1 MASVFK
7 RGRDRGKRNAPYW
20 IEFFDHEGKRRRK
33 KGFSEKGLS
42 EQLAAKLENEVL
54 LRRSGM
60 IDPFAEKLA
69 AERQAPMEEHLK
81 TYERNLNERGTTSKH
96 VKLTMTRLRALV
108 KQCKMERLT
117 QLSVEQVQSG
127 LAALQVQEKFGP
139 RTYNHYVQAI
149 VSYGHWL
156 VETSRLAAHPLL
168 SLKRQNVELDVRRKR
183 RALDDQ
189 EIVKL
194 IGSARQSGKC
204 LQGYDGEQR
213 ARLYLF
219 SCLTGLRKSE
229 IASLSPQS
237 FILKGPEPTVTVQ
250 AACSKHRRTD
260 VLPLHPALV
269 GEVSQWIKGLAKD
282 QTIFPR
288 LKNKNT
294 CQMVKSDLERVGVP
308 YRTSDGVADFHAAGR
323 HTFVTQLLR
332 SGASL
337 PETKELAR
345 HADVKM
351 TMRYAH
357 INMKDQARALASLRA
372 PSLTRVPVEQ
382 AGQHTGRTWRCRTDS
397 AKSRHDNRR
406 QPRRGKIF
414 TASQIAVGSSDATG
428 QSVAKA
434 SSSWRSPPKGRE
446 PRVNDPPERT
456 KENQPPRHE
465 GHKDAPSTS
474 NASRN
479 FALLIPSL
487 LLLRASLE
495 PSCLSG

>member
-1 MASVFK
+1 MASIFK
-7 RGRDRGKRNAPYW
+7 RGRDKGKRNAPYW
-20 IEFFDHEGKRRRK
+20 IEFFDHDGKRRRK

-42 EQLAAKLENEVL
+42 EQLAAKLENEAL

-60 IDPFAEKLA
+60 IDPLAEKLA
-69 AERQAPMEEHLK
+69 AERRTPMEEHLK
-81 TYERNLNERGTTSKH
+81 AYEKNLNERGTTAKH
-96 VKLTMTRLRALV
+96 VKLTMTRVRALV

-117 QLSVEQVQSG
+117 ELSVEQVQSG
-127 LAALQVQEKFGP
+127 LAALQGQEKFGP

-183 RALDDQ
+183 RAL
-189 EIVKL
+189 EVGEVVKL
-194 IGSARQSGKC
+194 IDSARQSGKR

-282 QTIFPR
+282 EAIFPG
-288 LKNKNT
+288 LKNKKT
-294 CQMVKSDLERVGVP
+294 CQMVKSDLERVGIP
-308 YRTSDGVADFHAAGR
+308 YRTSEGVADFHAAGR

-332 SGASL
+332 SGATL
-337 PETKELAR
+337 PEAKELAR

-357 INMKDQARALASLRA
+357 IGMKDQAKALASLPA
-372 PSLTRVPVEQ
+372 PSLTRYAPNQ
-382 AGQHTGRTWRCRTDS
+382 AGQQIGRTLRCRTDS
-397 AKSRHDNRR
+397 AMSRPDNRR
-406 QPRRGKIF
+406 QPRRGKKN
-414 TASQIAVGSSDATG
+414 TANQIVAGSSDATG
-428 QSVAKA
+428 QSVAEVGDG
-434 SSSWRSPPKGRE
+434 WRLPPKGRE
-446 PRVNDPPERT
+446 PRVNDPPEWR
-456 KENQPPRHE
+456 
-465 GHKDAPSTS
+465 GWV
-474 NASRN
+474 
-479 FALLIPSL
+479 
-487 LLLRASLE
+487 
-495 PSCLSG
+495 

>member
-7 RGRDRGKRNAPYW
+7 RGRDKGKRNAPYW
-20 IEFFDHEGKRRRK
+20 IEYFDHEGKRRRK

-60 IDPFAEKLA
+60 IDPLAEKLA
-69 AERQAPMEEHLK
+69 AERRTPMDEHLK
-81 TYERNLNERGTTSKH
+81 SYERNLNERSTTAKH
-96 VKLTMTRLRALV
+96 VKLTMTRLRAIV

-117 QLSVEQVQSG
+117 ELSVEQVQSG
-127 LAALQVQEKFGP
+127 LTALQEHAKFGP

-156 VETSRLAAHPLL
+156 VEASRLAAHPLL

-183 RALDDQ
+183 RALEDE

-194 IGSARQSGKC
+194 IDSARQSGKR

-229 IASLSPQS
+229 IASLTPQS
-237 FILKGPEPTVTVQ
+237 FRLAGDEPTVTVE

-269 GEVSQWIKGLAKD
+269 GELLQWIQGLAKEEA
-282 QTIFPR
+282 IFPG
-288 LKNKNT
+288 LKDKKT
-294 CQMVKSDLERVGVP
+294 CQMVKSDLERVGIP

-332 SGASL
+332 NGATL
-337 PETKELAR
+337 PEAKELAR

-357 INMKDQARALASLRA
+357 IGMKDQAKALASLPA
-372 PSLTRVPVEQ
+372 PLVTRSAPNQ
-382 AGQHTGRTWRCRTDS
+382 AGQQIGRTLRCRTDS
-397 AKSRHDNRR
+397 VKSRPDNRR
-406 QPRRGKIF
+406 QPRRGKANAA
-414 TASQIAVGSSDATG
+414 TQVAAGSLDAASHGVTEDGG
-428 QSVAKA
+428 
-434 SSSWRSPPKGRE
+434 SWRLPPKGRDQ
-446 PRVNDPPERT
+446 RVNDPPERT
-456 KENQPPRHE
+456 SF
-465 GHKDAPSTS
+465 DS
-474 NASRN
+474 N
-479 FALLIPSL
+479 
-487 LLLRASLE
+487 LRRVMSF
-495 PSCLSG
+495 

>member
-7 RGRDRGKRNAPYW
+7 RGRDKGKRNAPYW
-20 IEFFDHEGKRRRK
+20 IEYFDHEGKRRRK

-42 EQLAAKLENEVL
+42 EQLAAKLENEAL

-60 IDPFAEKLA
+60 IDPVAEKLA
-69 AERQAPMEEHLK
+69 AERRTPMEEHLK
-81 TYERNLNERGTTSKH
+81 AYEKNLKRRQTTAKH
-96 VKLTMTRLRALV
+96 VKLTMTRLRTLM
-108 KQCKMERLT
+108 KQSKSERLAE
-117 QLSVEQVQSG
+117 LSVERIQSG
-127 LAALQVQEKFGP
+127 LAALQEQEDFGP

-149 VSYGHWL
+149 VSFGHWL
-156 VETSRLAAHPLL
+156 VEAGRLAAHPFL

-183 RALDDQ
+183 RALDDE

-194 IGSARQSGKC
+194 IDSARQSGKR

-229 IASLSPQS
+229 IASLSPPS
-237 FILKGPEPTVTVQ
+237 FRLTGDEPTVTVE

-260 VLPLHPALV
+260 VLPLHPMLV
-269 GEVSQWIKGLAKD
+269 GEVSQWTQGLAKD
-282 QTIFPR
+282 EAIFPG
-288 LKNKNT
+288 LKNKKT
-294 CQMVKSDLERVGVP
+294 CQMVKSDLERVGIP

-332 SGASL
+332 SGATL
-337 PETKELAR
+337 PEAKELAR

-357 INMKDQARALASLRA
+357 IGMKDQAKALALLPA
-372 PSLTRVPVEQ
+372 PKMTRSAPNQ
-382 AGQHTGRTWRCRTDS
+382 AGQQIGRTRRYRTDS
-397 AKSRHDNRR
+397 AMSRPDNRR
-406 QPRRGKIF
+406 QSRRGKMF

-434 SSSWRSPPKGRE
+434 SSSWRSLPKGRQ
-446 PRVNDPPERT
+446 PRVNDPPERF
-456 KENQPPRHE
+456 KNEPPRHE
-465 GHKDAPSTS
+465 GHEEITKKC
-474 NASRN
+474 NAIKCREE
-479 FALLIPSL
+479 
-487 LLLRASLE
+487 R
-495 PSCLSG
+495 